1 MKKIAHLYL
10 MFFLF
15 LTYGI
20 SIKVYAQTNA
30 SHKRIVP
37 HTPENKKTADS
48 LLKIGVKHQDA
59 GKFLDAMVLF
69 EKCLNIYQKLGNQ
82 KGTGDSFNKIATTYY
97 YQGDYLKALS
107 YYIKCK
113 ETYEKINFKKG
124 ISSALNNMGAVYYYL
139 GNYPKALE
147 FYNQAIK
154 IQKKIGDKKIIAA
167 TTQNIGGI
175 YIDIKDYT
183 NAMIYSQKANVIYKE
198 LKDSTGISHNL
209 NGTGKIFM
217 MQKHYSKAYDYFSQ
231 ALAIA
236 EKINDEQKK
245 IEVLYNLGELF
256 HIQGDLPKSLKYYNN
271 CLKASEKINS
281 QQYTGIS
288 QVAIGTILNQ
298 LGENYK
304 AIEKCKTGFEIAENL
319 GSISVKKE
327 ACKCLYEAYKSSGN
341 AKYALS
347 FYEKSN
353 AYDDSLQSEETSNKI
368 LNMEFQKALLMDSI
382 AYVTKEHAIEL
393 RHKEEVQKKE
403 KQRNFIIISLGFI
416 ILIAIALWN
425 RLNYVRKSREAL
437 KIEKDR
443 SEKLLLN
450 ILPEEIAEELKEKGF
465 VNARDFNLVSILFTD
480 FKSFT
485 QTAEKMSPQD
495 LVEEI
500 NVCFKAFDLISD
512 KYRIEKIKTI
522 GDSYMAA
529 GGIPNPDQESLK
541 NIVLAGLEMQEF
553 MIDRKIQ
560 NTVIQKPSFEMRL
573 GIHAGPIVAGIVGV
587 KKFQYDVWGDTVNT
601 ASRVESNGMAGKV
614 NISESLYNLIKH
626 EKCFQFEYRG
636 NIYAKGKGE
645 MKMYFVSR
653 NSITVDKKSFF
664 IDEIRI

>member
-1 MKKIAHLYL
+1 VKVSYTYL
-10 MFFLF
+10 LLFLF
-15 LTYGI
+15 LICGT
-20 SIKVYAQTNA
+20 SIKLRAQKNV
-30 SHKRIVP
+30 SHEQVIT
-37 HTPENKKTADS
+37 HAPENKKIADS
-48 LLKIGVKHQDA
+48 LLSIGVKRQDA
-59 GKFLDAMVLF
+59 GKFLDAMALF
-69 EKCLNIYQKLGNQ
+69 KKSLKIYQKLSDQ
-82 KGTGDSFNKIATTYY
+82 KGIGDSYNKIATTHY

-107 YYIKCK
+107 YYTKCK
-113 ETYEKINFKKG
+113 ETYEKVNFKKG

-147 FYNQAIK
+147 FYNQAIE

-175 YIDIKDYT
+175 YIDIKDYS
-183 NAMIYSQKANVIYKE
+183 NAMIYSQKANAIYKE

-209 NGTGKIFM
+209 NGAGKIYM
-217 MQKHYSKAYDYFSQ
+217 MQKHYSKAYDYFNR
-231 ALAIA
+231 ALVIA

-256 HIQGDLPKSLKYYNN
+256 HVQDDLTKSLSYYNL
-271 CLKASEKINS
+271 CLESSKKINS
-281 QQYTGIS
+281 LQYTGIS
-288 QVAIGTILNQ
+288 QVSIGTILNQ

-304 AIEKCKTGFEIAENL
+304 AIEKCKTGLRIAENL
-319 GSISVKKE
+319 GALSVKKE

-341 AKYALS
+341 TKLALN

-353 AYDDSLQSEETSNKI
+353 AYNDSLQSQETSNKI
-368 LNMEFQKALLMDSI
+368 LNMEFQKELLIDSI
-382 AYVTKEHAIEL
+382 AYVTKEHTIEL
-393 RHKEEVQKKE
+393 KHKEEVEKKE
-403 KQRNFIIISLGFI
+403 KQRNLIIISLGFI
-416 ILIAIALWN
+416 LLIAIALGN

-485 QTAEKMSPQD
+485 QTAEKMSPKD

-512 KYRIEKIKTI
+512 KYDIEKIKTI

-529 GGIPNPDQESLK
+529 GGIPNPNEDSLK

-553 MIDRKIQ
+553 MTERKIQ
-560 NTVIQKPSFEMRL
+560 NSIINQPAFEMRL

-601 ASRVESNGMAGKV
+601 ASRVESNGMTGKV

-626 EKCFQFEYRG
+626 EDCFQFEYRG

-645 MKMYFVSR
+645 IKMYFVEK
-653 NSITVDKKSFF
+653 NNFF
-664 IDEIRI
+664 IVENNVLIDHLHN

>member
-1 MKKIAHLYL
+1 MKILHTY
-10 MFFLF
+10 FQFLFF

-20 SIKVYAQTNA
+20 SFYAYPKTIVT
-30 SHKRIVP
+30 HKRIVQP
-37 HTPENKKTADS
+37 IAENKKTADS
-48 LLKIGVKHQDA
+48 LLNIGIKYQDT
-59 GKFLDAMVLF
+59 GKFLEAMVLF
-69 EKCLNIYQKLGNQ
+69 EKCLSLYQKLGDQ
-82 KGTGDSFNKIATTYY
+82 KGIGDSFNKIATTYY

-107 YYIKCK
+107 YYKKCK
-113 ETYEKINFKKG
+113 EIYEKIDFKKG
-124 ISSALNNMGAVYYYL
+124 VSSALNNMGAVYYYL

-183 NAMIYSQKANVIYKE
+183 NAMIYSQKAKAIYKE

-209 NGTGKIFM
+209 NGAGKIYM
-217 MQKHYSKAYDYFSQ
+217 MQKQYTKAYSYFNQ
-231 ALAIA
+231 ALKIA
-236 EKINDEQKK
+236 DEINDQQKK

-256 HIQGDLPKSLKYYNN
+256 HTQGDLIKSLSYYNS
-271 CLKASEKINS
+271 CLKWAQKINS
-281 QQYTGIS
+281 LQYTAIS
-288 QVAIGTILNQ
+288 QVAIGTTLNQ
-298 LGENYK
+298 LGKNDK
-304 AIEKCKTGFEIAENL
+304 AIEKCKMGLKIAENL
-319 GSISVKKE
+319 GALSVKKE
-327 ACKCLYEAYKSSGN
+327 ACKCLYQAYKSSGN
-341 AKYALS
+341 SKSALN

-353 AYDDSLQSEETSNKI
+353 AYNDSLKSEETSNKI
-368 LNMEFQKALLMDSI
+368 LNMEFQKAMLMDSI
-382 AYVTKEHAIEL
+382 AYVTKEHTLEIK
-393 RHKEEVQKKE
+393 HKEEVQKKE
-403 KQRNFIIISLGFI
+403 KQKNLIIISLGFI
-416 ILIAIALWN
+416 ILITIALWN

-512 KYRIEKIKTI
+512 KYDIEKIKTI

-529 GGIPNPDQESLK
+529 GGIPNPDENSLK

-553 MIDRKIQ
+553 MIERKNQ
-560 NTVIQKPSFEMRL
+560 NSVINKPAFEMRL

-614 NISESLYNLIKH
+614 NISESLYNLIKQ
-626 EKCFQFEYRG
+626 EKSFQFEYRG

-645 MKMYFVSR
+645 IKMYFVSKQDMIVDE
-653 NSITVDKKSFF
+653 NSIL
-664 IDEIRI
+664 IDEIHI

>member
-1 MKKIAHLYL
+1 MKISQTYL
-10 MFFLF
+10 LSFLF
-15 LTYGI
+15 LTYGT
-20 SIKVYAQTNA
+20 SVKLCAQTTLPNKKIIKDLPK
-30 SHKRIVP
+30 S
-37 HTPENKKTADS
+37 KKTADS
-48 LLKIGVKHQDA
+48 LLNIGVKHQDM

-69 EKCLNIYQKLGNQ
+69 EKSLSIYQKLREQ
-82 KGTGDSFNKIATTYY
+82 KGIGDSFNKIATTYY

-107 YYIKCK
+107 YYTKCK
-113 ETYEKINFKKG
+113 ETYEKIDFKKG
-124 ISSALNNMGAVYYYL
+124 VSSALNNMGAVYYYL

-175 YIDIKDYT
+175 YIDIKDYA
-183 NAMIYSQKANVIYKE
+183 NAMIYSQKANAIYKE

-209 NGTGKIFM
+209 NGAGKIYM
-217 MQKHYSKAYDYFSQ
+217 MQKHYAKANNYFNQ
-231 ALAIA
+231 ALTIA
-236 EKINDEQKK
+236 GKINDEQKK

-256 HIQGDLPKSLKYYNN
+256 HTQGDLTKSLSYYDS
-271 CLKASEKINS
+271 CLKSAQKINS
-281 QQYTGIS
+281 LQYTAIS

-298 LGENYK
+298 LGKNYK
-304 AIEKCKTGFEIAENL
+304 AIEKCKTGLEIAESL
-319 GSISVKKE
+319 GAISVKKE

-341 AKYALS
+341 AKSALS
-347 FYEKSN
+347 FYERSN

-382 AYVTKEHAIEL
+382 AYVTKEHNTEL

-403 KQRNFIIISLGFI
+403 KQRNLIIISLGFI
-416 ILIAIALWN
+416 VLIAIALWN

-512 KYRIEKIKTI
+512 KYDIEKIKTI

-529 GGIPNPDQESLK
+529 GGIPNPDQDSLK

-553 MIDRKIQ
+553 MIERKNQ
-560 NTVIQKPSFEMRL
+560 NSVKNKPAFEMRL

-614 NISESLYNLIKH
+614 NISESLYNLIKQ

-645 MKMYFVSR
+645 IKMYFVAK
-653 NSITVDKKSFF
+653 NSMFVDKNTVL
-664 IDEIRI
+664 IGEIHC

>member
-1 MKKIAHLYL
+1 MKILHTYL
-10 MFFLF
+10 LFSLF
-15 LTYGI
+15 LICGT
-20 SIKVYAQTNA
+20 SIKLYAQTNV
-30 SHKRIVP
+30 SHKQIIQ
-37 HTPENKKTADS
+37 HLPENKKTADS
-48 LLKIGVKHQDA
+48 LLSIGEKRQEA
-59 GKFLDAMVLF
+59 GKFLDAMALF
-69 EKCLNIYQKLGNQ
+69 EKSLKIYQKLGNQ
-82 KGTGDSFNKIATTYY
+82 KGIGDGYNKIATTYY
-97 YQGDYLKALS
+97 YQGDYIKALS
-107 YYIKCK
+107 YYTKCK
-113 ETYEKINFKKG
+113 ETYERINFKKG

-175 YIDIKDYT
+175 YIDIKDYS
-183 NAMIYSQKANVIYKE
+183 NAMIYSQKANAIYKE

-209 NGTGKIFM
+209 NGAGKIYM
-217 MQKHYSKAYDYFSQ
+217 MQKHYSKAYDYFNQ
-231 ALAIA
+231 ALTIA
-236 EKINDEQKK
+236 DKINDEQKK

-256 HIQGDLPKSLKYYNN
+256 HIQGNLTKSLSYYNL
-271 CLKASEKINS
+271 CLESSQKINS
-281 QQYTGIS
+281 LQYTGIS

-298 LGENYK
+298 LGKNYK
-304 AIEKCKTGFEIAENL
+304 AIERCKTGLEIAENL
-319 GSISVKKE
+319 GAISVKKE

-341 AKYALS
+341 TKSALD

-368 LNMEFQKALLMDSI
+368 LNMEFQKELLIDSI
-382 AYVTKEHAIEL
+382 AYVTKEHTIEL

-403 KQRNFIIISLGFI
+403 KQRNLIIISLGFI
-416 ILIAIALWN
+416 LLIAIALWN

-485 QTAEKMSPQD
+485 QTAEKMSPKD

-512 KYRIEKIKTI
+512 KYDIEKIKTI

-529 GGIPNPDQESLK
+529 GGIPNPNEDSLK

-553 MIDRKIQ
+553 MIERKVQ
-560 NTVIQKPSFEMRL
+560 NSIIDKPAFEMRL

-614 NISESLYNLIKH
+614 NISESLYNLIRH
-626 EKCFQFEYRG
+626 EKCFHFQYRG

-645 MKMYFVSR
+645 IKMYFVE
-653 NSITVDKKSFF
+653 KSDCFTGKIHLL
-664 IDEIRI
+664 IDEIHS